1 MGNPERDGAP
11 AETAASIHEFYTA
24 SSWIE
29 GAATEQ
35 LRQVANLPGVRQI
48 AAFPDLHPGTF
59 GPIGCAVLS
68 ERLYPQLIGND
79 IGCGMSLF
87 ALDLPRSKL
96 RLDRAAQKLRV
107 LESAWSGNAAGYLA
121 EAGLPSDAF
130 SEAIGS
136 IGGGNHFCELQVIE
150 EITDDA
156 ASGHDLAPQ
165 TLLLFVHSGSRGF
178 GTHVFRSV
186 VERFADGLEQGSTA
200 ANRYLDDHDR
210 AVAWASLNR
219 RIIALRAAVALRADI
234 RTVVDSPHN
243 VVERQGDLFLH
254 RKGAAVATTPL
265 VPLAGSRDSLS
276 FLLKPTGCKPEA
288 LASLSHGSGRK
299 YDRKSMLGRV
309 GSTRSDRER
318 LLRTSF
324 GGRVICDDRQLLI
337 EEAPDAYKNSA
348 HVCDDLVSHGLA
360 TCVASLQPLI
370 TFKKATEPEGTES
383 WKRQRKDHGRKWR

>member
-1 MGNPERDGAP
+1 MGNPERDGARVVS
-11 AETAASIHEFYTA
+11 AATIHEFYSAT
-24 SSWIE
+24 SWIE
-29 GAATEQ
+29 GAATRQ
-35 LRQVANLPGVRQI
+35 LRQIANLPGVRQI
-48 AAFPDLHPGTF
+48 AAFPDLHPGVF

-96 RLDRAAQKLRV
+96 RLDKAAQKLRV
-107 LESAWSGNAAGYLA
+107 LESAWPGNAAGYLA
-121 EAGLPSDAF
+121 EAGLPADAF
-130 SEAIGS
+130 PEAIGS

-150 EITDDA
+150 DISDDA
-156 ASGHDLAPQ
+156 ALEHDLTRQ

-178 GTHVFRSV
+178 GTHVFQSV
-186 VERFADGLEQGSTA
+186 VERFADGLEQGSA
-200 ANRYLDDHDR
+200 AADCYLNNHDN
-210 AVAWASLNR
+210 AVAWAALNR
-219 RIIALRAAVALRADI
+219 RIIAHRAAEALRADL
-234 RTVVDSPHN
+234 RLLVDSPHN
-243 VVERQGDLFLH
+243 VAERQGDLFLH

-276 FLLKPTGCKPEA
+276 FLLKPTERKPEA

-299 YDRKSMLGRV
+299 YDSKSMQGRV
-309 GSTRSDRER
+309 GNTRSDRER
-318 LLRTSF
+318 LIRTSF

-360 TCVASLQPLI
+360 ECVASLQPLI
-370 TFKKATEPEGTES
+370 TFKKATEPEATES
-383 WKRQRKDHGRKWR
+383 RKSQRKDHGRKWR